1 MSSAGP
7 ELDLLAAIE
16 SATADRRILEFAARG
31 FVPLAPPDLARAV
44 ASILAGGDPELS
56 ALAEETFRGFDTAT
70 LVEAGGSEGVR
81 PEQLDAVARRSKD
94 GKVLERL
101 IQSRSVPI
109 DTLTWLASRVPPE
122 LQDVL
127 ITNQVR
133 LLESP
138 VILEQLFENPHLSAD
153 IKRRADEFLE
163 EFFLKKEREEMAR
176 EAEAAKAAKAAAEA
190 AELQEAVEEAEEEGG
205 EVEPAGEPLTE
216 EQELGLVARIA
227 LMTVVQRIRLAFRG
241 NREERL
247 FLIRD
252 NNRLVSTA
260 VLKSP
265 KTRDGD
271 AEAIAGMKNVSED
284 VLRAIAQRRDWVRKY
299 GIMAA
304 LVKNPR
310 SPIDATL
317 NLVPRLT
324 ARDQKLLAS
333 DRNVP
338 EAIRATARRL
348 VAKRE
353 S

>member
-1 MSSAGP
+1 M
-7 ELDLLAAIE
+7 
-16 SATADRRILEFAARG
+16 
-31 FVPLAPPDLARAV
+31 RA
-44 ASILAGGDPELS
+44 
-56 ALAEETFRGFDTAT
+56 
-70 LVEAGGSEGVR
+70 
-81 PEQLDAVARRSKD
+81 EQLDVVARRTTD
-94 GKVLERL
+94 AKVLEHL
-101 IQSRSVPI
+101 IQARTASH
-109 DTLTWLASRVPPE
+109 DTLAWLASRIPPE
-122 LQDVL
+122 LQDILV
-127 ITNQVR
+127 TNQVR
-133 LLESP
+133 LLEAP

-163 EFFLKKEREEMAR
+163 EFFLKKEREDLAR
-176 EAEAAKAAKAAAEA
+176 EAEAEKAREAAAEVVE
-190 AELQEAVEEAEEEGG
+190 AERLQEAVEAEGEAAGD
-205 EVEPAGEPLTE
+205 VESAGAPLTE

-271 AEAIAGMKNVSED
+271 AESIAGMKNVSED
-284 VLRAIAQRRDWVRKY
+284 VLRAIGQRRDWVRKY
-299 GIMAA
+299 SIMSA

-310 SPIDATL
+310 SPIDTTL
-317 NLVPRLT
+317 NLVGKLH
-324 ARDQKLLAS
+324 ARDQKLLAA

-338 EAIRATARRL
+338 DAIRSTARRL
-348 VAKRE
+348 VSRRE